1 MIVLVLAAVF
11 GGALTAA
18 AAVSGIGLVTALAI
32 APLGGSLAAL
42 AAAVLLA
49 SRRAGVA
56 DEAEPVLLFSA
67 DEQVSALRRLAE
79 LGRAGTAKEKFSRR
93 AACCSALTRLLVA
106 RGRGLVHLRRHDE
119 PDLTGR
125 CELEIDRDRIGSVGE
140 MQEGQ
145 KAQPRDRRES
155 RDAFGHRVH
164 QRIHQLVAQPLRDK
178 GTIAGFLHGAPDA

>member
-93 AACCSALTRLLVA
+93 AA
-106 RGRGLVHLRRHDE
+106 
-119 PDLTGR
+119 
-125 CELEIDRDRIGSVGE
+125 
-140 MQEGQ
+140 
-145 KAQPRDRRES
+145 
-155 RDAFGHRVH
+155 
-164 QRIHQLVAQPLRDK
+164 
-178 GTIAGFLHGAPDA
+178 